1 MATAKKEV
9 KEEVV
14 EEIVEAPIEE
24 KMVTIRIPITESA
37 QGDLFVSV
45 NERTWLI
52 QRGVEVTVPDYVADV
67 IQQAENQQ
75 LKALLMKQA
84 KKK

>member
-1 MATAKKEV
+1 MATEKNEV
-9 KEEVV
+9 K

-24 KMVTIRIPITESA
+24 KKVTIRIPITESA

-67 IQQAENQQ
+67 ISRAEDQQ
-75 LKALLMKQA
+75 LKTLMMKQA